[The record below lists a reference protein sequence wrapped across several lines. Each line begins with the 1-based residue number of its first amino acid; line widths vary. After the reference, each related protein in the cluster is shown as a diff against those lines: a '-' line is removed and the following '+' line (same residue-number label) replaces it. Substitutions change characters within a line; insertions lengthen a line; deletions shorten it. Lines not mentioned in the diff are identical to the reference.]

1 MPTGI
6 DTAEVLKRLETIQSD
21 IQDIKL
27 SQARTEERFNS
38 IDQRFDSLETSLNQ
52 RIDSLETSLNQ
63 RIDSLDK
70 SVNQRID
77 SLDKSVNK
85 RIDSLEQR
93 ANGQETR
100 FWSLVAILVTTLLGI
115 VGKVVFFPVYKL

>member
-38 IDQRFDSLETSLNQ
+38 IDQRFDSLEASFNQ
-52 RIDSLETSLNQ
+52 RIDSLETSL
-63 RIDSLDK
+63 
-70 SVNQRID
+70 NQRID

-115 VGKVVFFPVYKL
+115 VGKVVFFPVDKL

>member
-1 MPTGI
+1 MATGI
-6 DTAEVLKRLETIQSD
+6 DTTEVLKRLETIQSD

-38 IDQRFDSLETSLNQ
+38 IDQRFNSIDQRFDSLEASFNQ
-52 RIDSLETSLNQ
+52 RIDSLETSL
-63 RIDSLDK
+63 
-70 SVNQRID
+70 NQRID

>member
-1 MPTGI
+1 MATGI
-6 DTAEVLKRLETIQSD
+6 DTTEVLKRLETIQAD

-38 IDQRFDSLETSLNQ
+38 IEQRFDSIDQRFDSLETSL
-52 RIDSLETSLNQ
+52 
-63 RIDSLDK
+63 
-70 SVNQRID
+70 NQRID

-115 VGKVVFFPVYKL
+115 VGKVVFFPVDKL